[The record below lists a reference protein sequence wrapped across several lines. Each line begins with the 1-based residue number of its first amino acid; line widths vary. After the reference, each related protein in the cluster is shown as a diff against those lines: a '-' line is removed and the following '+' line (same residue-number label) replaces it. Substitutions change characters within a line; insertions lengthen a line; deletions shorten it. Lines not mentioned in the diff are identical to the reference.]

1 MKKVIINYLFSLMF
15 LVVLSFLTSIVISL
29 IAFNKDININKI
41 IIIVISFLVF
51 IGTGI
56 FFGFLNK
63 KQGLLRGIILALI
76 YGLMVAI
83 FYLFIDKINA
93 DNSTYIISIAKAFAL
108 IFGSIIGVNL
118 RSKKLH

>member
-56 FFGFLNK
+56 FLVF
-63 KQGLLRGIILALI
+63 
-76 YGLMVAI
+76 
-83 FYLFIDKINA
+83 
-93 DNSTYIISIAKAFAL
+93 
-108 IFGSIIGVNL
+108 
-118 RSKKLH
+118 